1 MSDEV
6 EKKLSRR
13 KAMTRLGG
21 AAFAAYTIPAFT
33 MLSAAHAAS
42 SVSSSS
48 TPSAGSTASVT
59 SAPSDGSGPSDTSGP
74 SDVSGPSSISS
85 PSGPSG
91 PARIMTTEEC
101 EAAGGEVV
109 INEDDGTKRCMGLS

>member
-1 MSDEV
+1 MSDEI

-21 AAFAAYTIPAFT
+21 AALAAYTIPAFT

-42 SVSSSS
+42 SVSASSAPSPASTASPASAPSSASGASTASGASEAS
-48 TPSAGSTASVT
+48 TPSAT
-59 SAPSDGSGPSDTSGP
+59 
-74 SDVSGPSSISS
+74 
-85 PSGPSG
+85 SGPSG
-91 PARIMTTEEC
+91 PRQIMTRGEC

-109 INEDDGTKRCMGLS
+109 DNDADGTQRCVGLS